1 MINGEIELILTWS
14 KNCTLA
20 DVTPA
25 NNPLTELEFKVSIQ
39 NCVLQLSL
47 CQQKMTRN
55 FYLEQLKSGLKRTVK
70 LNKYRNGIKNNNKL
84 DYLID
89 PTSTKFNRLFVLS
102 FARTTRWDHRDSF
115 SNVYLPNL
123 QIKDFNML
131 IYKKSFF
138 HLPVQNKDEAQEKI
152 IEISRNNNE
161 PTGNLL
167 DFANFKENCRLIAN
181 D

>member
-1 MINGEIELILTWS
+1 
-14 KNCTLA
+14 
-20 DVTPA
+20 
-25 NNPLTELEFKVSIQ
+25 
-39 NCVLQLSL
+39 
-47 CQQKMTRN
+47 
-55 FYLEQLKSGLKRTVK
+55 
-70 LNKYRNGIKNNNKL
+70 
-84 DYLID
+84 
-89 PTSTKFNRLFVLS
+89 
-102 FARTTRWDHRDSF
+102 
-115 SNVYLPNL
+115 
-123 QIKDFNML
+123 ML